1 MIGILICGHDHFAC
15 GMRDAAEMLCGPQA
29 YLQALDYKLNEDLDV
44 YRQNLRNQIEAWEP
58 ETEEILCL
66 CDIQGGFPME
76 ACLTQLPDKKVKI
89 ITETTLTL
97 LTYLLVHRNGS
108 QSSRQL
114 IDNAL
119 LEAKEAI
126 HVIDPQILFAD
137 QKGEAS

>member
-1 MIGILICGHDHFAC
+1 MVMITLPVGCGKRRKCYAVR
-15 GMRDAAEMLCGPQA
+15 GLSAGAG
-29 YLQALDYKLNEDLDV
+29 LQAERGSRRLSSKS
-44 YRQNLRNQIEAWEP
+44 RNQIEAWEP